1 MTSIFKLKT
10 LMRLVLKMLD
20 YKLLK
25 CKLKWTEPSLMLMPR
40 ELNNKPNMKKTSS
53 MMILKLNSKV

>member
-1 MTSIFKLKT
+1 
-10 LMRLVLKMLD
+10 MRLVLKMLD

>member
-1 MTSIFKLKT
+1 
-10 LMRLVLKMLD
+10 MRLVLKMLD

-25 CKLKWTEPSLMLMPR
+25 CKLKWIELSLMLMPR
-40 ELNNKPNMKKTSS
+40 ELNNKLLMKKTSK